1 MRQSACVIAGGMA
14 KHTFFDFTETLQTC
28 LEQEETGDIQMWY
41 VMQVRT
47 GTEENIRL
55 QCSRRIPEGVLERCF
70 IPYYEEKKKIRGEW
84 TVQKKVLFPGYI
96 FVVTENMEQLYEAL
110 RSVIGLTRLIGTG
123 REIVPLTE
131 KEKNFLLEMGGEEQ
145 VVEMSEGIIE
155 NSRTK
160 VLSGPLKG
168 KEGLIRKI
176 DRHKRKA
183 WLEIEMF
190 GREQTVEVGLEIV
203 AKS

>member
-1 MRQSACVIAGGMA
+1 
-14 KHTFFDFTETLQTC
+14 
-28 LEQEETGDIQMWY
+28 MWY

-131 KEKNFLLEMGGEEQ
+131 EEKNFLLEMGGEEQ